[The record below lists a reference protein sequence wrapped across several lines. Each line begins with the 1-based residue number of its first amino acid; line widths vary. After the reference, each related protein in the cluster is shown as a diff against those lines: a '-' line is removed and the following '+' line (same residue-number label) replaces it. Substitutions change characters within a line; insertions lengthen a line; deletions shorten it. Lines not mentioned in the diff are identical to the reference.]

1 MAEMRLIDAPVG
13 LFYSGRTLCVKT
25 EYYTN
30 GGVDAY
36 IVSSGEYFH
45 GGTQTSEERNNLM
58 VRPVNQR
65 NLRPMGRWIFTQE
78 YSETL
83 DIDLPWATCSACR
96 EYRINSAPFIKK
108 PNYCPNCGARMKGE
122 NNG

>member
-25 EYYTN
+25 EYFTN

-45 GGTQTSEERNNLM
+45 GGAQTSEERNYLM

-65 NLRPMGRWIFTQE
+65 NLRPVGRWHLNE
-78 YSETL
+78 
-83 DIDLPWATCSACR
+83 DGKWACTCCDGLAVEHPDEPDKWQALTRC
-96 EYRINSAPFIKK
+96 
-108 PNYCPNCGARMKGE
+108 CPNCGARMKGE
-122 NNG
+122 NE